1 MLTFIKF
8 IILTLA
14 IITVAGSFLIG
25 AQGAPLLGAATG
37 ISVVI
42 VTLCGLMIADHN
54 S

>member
-8 IILTLA
+8 IIFTLA
-14 IITVAGSFLIG
+14 IIMVAGSFLIG
-25 AQGAPLLGAATG
+25 AQGDPVLGAATG

-42 VTLCGLMIADHN
+42 VTLCGLMIADYK